1 MTRAALTP
9 TQNASASAACR
20 GLALIIASMASACSE
35 DAPQTGGAAQSG
47 GAGVT
52 MAPMAPSTARPPAAA
67 PPTVMGPPPI
77 TAPPVAMPMVPPT
90 AQPAAG
96 GTAAPAPGAMPGPAE
111 SSELAGECPEGF
123 MPKEGE
129 NTGFPDPSGMRQF
142 VVVPPSA
149 PSPGGMDAPYPLF
162 ISLTGTVESTNQNL
176 TNRGNTSKLA
186 EKGWIVVGPVRQ
198 CSSNAD
204 DASSACN
211 GTGSDGWNWRPWNEG
226 AAPGAAGQK
235 WYQEEG
241 PDAKFLKSMT
251 KCIATKWKL
260 DAKRLFVGGISS
272 GGTFSNR
279 LLTFGDDFWAGGLP
293 ISGEMYLMNP
303 GAVPN
308 DPTAIQDGRCCPVPL
323 PREPDAMDPMII
335 ITIWGG
341 PTDTWPGANYL
352 ASTQVFSNYMETQK
366 NVVHLACSATHGH
379 MWPNQ
384 MQDAFNAWFADVFYS
399 HPKGTPPDAF
409 KMIDPPDNGGAYS
422 CKLGRYTDHY

>member
-1 MTRAALTP
+1 MIGALLTP
-9 TQNASASAACR
+9 FRNASPSY
-20 GLALIIASMASACSE
+20 GWLALAIACNGSACSE
-35 DAPQTGGAAQSG
+35 DPAQTSGAQSG
-47 GAGVT
+47 GPGAVMMPTPPPTGSPKPVT
-52 MAPMAPSTARPPAAA
+52 APMAMPPA
-67 PPTVMGPPPI
+67 PV
-77 TAPPVAMPMVPPT
+77 TAPPGVTPMAPPT
-90 AQPAAG
+90 AQPPAG
-96 GTAAPAPGAMPGPAE
+96 GAAAAPIPGMMPGASE
-111 SSELAGECPEGF
+111 SNELAGECPEGF

-211 GTGSDGWNWRPWNEG
+211 GTGSDGWQWRPWNEG
-226 AAPGAAGQK
+226 AAAGSGQK
-235 WYQEEG
+235 WYQEAG
-241 PDAKFLKSMT
+241 PDSEFLKKMT

-260 DAKRLFVGGISS
+260 DSKRLFVGGISS

-279 LLTFGDDFWAGGLP
+279 LLTFQDDFWAGGLP
-293 ISGEMYLMNP
+293 ISGEMYLMNA

-323 PREPDAMDPMII
+323 PLEPDAMDPMLI

-341 PTDTWPGANYL
+341 PNDTWPGANYL

-379 MWPNQ
+379 MWPTQ

-399 HPKGTPPDAF
+399 HPKGTAPDAF
-409 KMIDPPDNGGAYS
+409 KMIDPPDSGGAYT
-422 CKLGRYTDHY
+422 CKLGRYTDHYNE